1 MPTDLT
7 KSIGAI
13 SPPPG
18 VDKQIQAS
26 GLDPTK
32 NEIAIFWFVSNLMRV
47 ALAFLGIW
55 VLFNFILAGYI
66 YITGK
71 GDTKS
76 HELVKA
82 KITMSVIGLA
92 LIIGA
97 YVITAVLSYL
107 LWGDPGFVLKPEIS
121 GP

>member
-7 KSIGAI
+7 QSIGAI

-18 VDKQIQAS
+18 VKEQIDKA
-26 GLDPTK
+26 GPAGGD
-32 NEIAIFWFVSNLMRV
+32 IAIFWFVSNLMKA
-47 ALAFLGIW
+47 ALVFLGIW

-71 GDTKS
+71 GDAKS